1 VLEALDWAAPNHARV
16 TDVVARA
23 GAPLPIPTAI
33 LSEIASMLERG
44 GRQSTLARLLTD
56 IERGA
61 LVLDCGDADIPR
73 IQELIARYVDLPPG
87 LADEAVIAC
96 AERNAGL
103 VPEPRPRFLD
113 RRPRGPHPHPAGLTS
128 PPGGH
133 FYWTTTSA
141 PKPP

>member
-87 LADEAVIAC
+87 LADAAVIAC
-96 AERNAGL
+96 AERNGGL
-103 VPEPRPRFLD
+103 GPSLD
-113 RRPRGPHPHPAGLTS
+113 RDCWIVGREARIRILPD
-128 PPGGH
+128 
-133 FYWTTTSA
+133 
-141 PKPP
+141 